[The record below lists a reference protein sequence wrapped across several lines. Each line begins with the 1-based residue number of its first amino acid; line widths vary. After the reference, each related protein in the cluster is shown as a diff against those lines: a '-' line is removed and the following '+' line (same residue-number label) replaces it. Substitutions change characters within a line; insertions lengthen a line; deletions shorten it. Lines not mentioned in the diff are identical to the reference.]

1 MQRNLLK
8 LRGTCWHDPQASHGK
23 TQHARLVTPL
33 STIDVVIDAYN
44 PRDATKKGPSLRQV
58 LHVLCLGF
66 WTSEISEFG
75 QFGLMLI
82 ILECFGMFALL
93 GCDQMQLRYLDSW
106 VCDYRAWPRFP
117 ACHVPSL
124 GLNLSLKA
132 VLPSEQSLSIMPT

>member
-75 QFGLMLI
+75 QFGQFGLMLI
-82 ILECFGMFALL
+82 ILERFGMF
-93 GCDQMQLRYLDSW
+93 W
-106 VCDYRAWPRFP
+106 NVCPP
-117 ACHVPSL
+117 GV
-124 GLNLSLKA
+124 
-132 VLPSEQSLSIMPT
+132 